1 MQKLYN
7 YFRIMMSQVFWQYSS
22 CEVEGLVSTVLTLI
36 WGNLVQKF
44 YPWDVRVKWLS
55 KNLKWKINRAV
66 TIVFGIL
73 RIGKISKVGEGGQG
87 IVNTFFCHIKSILNL
102 IFFI

>member
-1 MQKLYN
+1 MLKLYS
-7 YFRIMMSQVFWQYSS
+7 YFGIMMSQVFWQYSS
-22 CEVEGLVSTVLTLI
+22 CEIEGFVSTVPTLT

-44 YPWDVRVKWLS
+44 HPWDVKVRWFS

-73 RIGKISKVGEGGQG
+73 KISKISKGGEGDQG
-87 IVNTFFCHIKSILNL
+87 IVNTFFCQIRSVLIL